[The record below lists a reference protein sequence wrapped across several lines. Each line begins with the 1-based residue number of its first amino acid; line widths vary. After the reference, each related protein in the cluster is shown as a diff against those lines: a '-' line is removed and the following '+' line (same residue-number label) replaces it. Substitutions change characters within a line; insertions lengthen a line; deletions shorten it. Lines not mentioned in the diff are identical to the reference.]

1 MSHHISDDTT
11 EFGRASGLRVYGE
24 RLGYLIQSSRPPAGP
39 ALYYILSR
47 YINDFKKK
55 KKTGGN
61 RSVITDS
68 SVSTGSLFD
77 VVLVVSWLP
86 G

>member
-11 EFGRASGLRVYGE
+11 EFGRASGLRMHGE

-39 ALYYILSR
+39 HTVPVYKW
-47 YINDFKKK
+47 FQKKERK
-55 KKTGGN
+55 KEKGGN

-68 SVSTGSLFD
+68 SVSTDSLFD